1 MIAIKQKDKKENR
14 NIASTVQSRSFK
26 YRQYIRKMK
35 RENSN
40 SQVKTRKRKR
50 TSSETETIEMSK
62 EFNLKKDLSNKQI
75 LECIS
80 AIFHLIQEQL
90 KETNNL
96 LVEEA
101 RPIFIQVTSVRIPEM
116 PRRQMRM

>member
-40 SQVKTRKRKR
+40 SQVKTRKLKR
-50 TSSETETIEMSK
+50 TSSETETIELSK
-62 EFNLKKDLSNKQI
+62 EFNFKDLSNKHI